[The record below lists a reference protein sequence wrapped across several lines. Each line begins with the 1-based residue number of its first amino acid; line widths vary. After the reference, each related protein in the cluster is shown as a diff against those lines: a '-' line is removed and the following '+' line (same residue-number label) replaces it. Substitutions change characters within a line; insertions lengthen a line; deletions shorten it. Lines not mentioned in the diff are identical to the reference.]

1 MAPRGFAPGPIR
13 PYLSELRPGEIMPLY
28 LGIMVLQVA
37 LMVHVARTGRP
48 WYWFA
53 ILFFLPLAGAAAYVL
68 VELVPGWIRGTPGR
82 AVRKRATALVDPNR
96 DYRQLV
102 LRNELVGSIDDRRGL
117 ADELARRGRA
127 EEAVA
132 IVEAS
137 LTGLYQDDATL
148 LIQLARL
155 QAANNDAASALAT
168 IERLRAAHPDLR
180 SHEALAIESRALEA
194 CGRLD
199 EARAAYE
206 ALVLVAP
213 GQEWR
218 ARLAMLLERL
228 GRTADAARAWRDIA
242 GAYELA
248 PSHVRRA
255 ERAWFDLA
263 RGRVRSVS

>member
-1 MAPRGFAPGPIR
+1 MLAFIVIG
-13 PYLSELRPGEIMPLY
+13 L
-28 LGIMVLQVA
+28 LQVG

-48 WYWFA
+48 FYWFP

-68 VELVPGWIRGTPGR
+68 IELVPGWIRGTPGQ
-82 AVRKRATALVDPNR
+82 AMRKRATALIDPER

-102 LRNELVGSIDDRRGL
+102 QRNELIGSIDDRRAL

-127 EEAVA
+127 EEAIA
-132 IVEAS
+132 IVDAT

-148 LIQLARL
+148 LTQLARL
-155 QAANNDAASALAT
+155 HASNNDAASALAT
-168 IERLRAAHPDLR
+168 VRRLRAAHPDLR
-180 SHEALAIESRALEA
+180 DYEPLAIEAWALEDT
-194 CGRLD
+194 GQLD
-199 EARAAYE
+199 DARTAYE

-218 ARLAMLLERL
+218 ARLALLYERL
-228 GRTADAARAWRDIA
+228 QRADDAQRLWKDIA

-255 ERAWFDLA
+255 EREWFDLA
-263 RGRVRSVS
+263 RARVRAAG